1 MAIDEEKDINV
12 TFPENYT
19 PELAG
24 KAAVFHV
31 KVDGIKEKQLPEVN
45 EELIAELKMGDDV
58 KTVEDLRNK
67 LKADLQREADKK
79 AETEAE
85 GNKTVKSVSAGNES
99 ISYDT
104 GSGLISKVLSD
115 KSAQARLY
123 ADTINEYLRG
133 TKDKNGVNLLFGGAY
148 PFYYTE
154 V

>member
-1 MAIDEEKDINV
+1 MYVDYEFYKNLYGNTIEESTFNRLVWNAEKLVKNAV
-12 TFPENYT
+12 T
-19 PELAG
+19 G
-24 KAAVFHV
+24 
-31 KVDGIKEKQLPEVN
+31 VDGVCKLDFAFPDVECD
-45 EELIAELKMGDDV
+45 AESV
-58 KTVEDLRNK
+58 KRCECALVDIMAK
-67 LKADLQREADKK
+67 IDK
-79 AETEAE
+79 AEIEAE
-85 GNKTVKSVSAGNES
+85 GNKTIKSRTAGNES

-104 GSGLISKVLSD
+104 EGGLIDKVLSD

>member
-1 MAIDEEKDINV
+1 MYVDYEFYKTLYGTTVDETVFNRLIWNAEKLVKN
-12 TFPENYT
+12 
-19 PELAG
+19 
-24 KAAVFHV
+24 AV
-31 KVDGIKEKQLPEVN
+31 KGVDGRCKLDFAFP
-45 EELIAELKMGDDV
+45 DV
-58 KTVEDLRNK
+58 AYDS
-67 LKADLQREADKK
+67 EAVKRCECALVDIMAKIEK

-104 GSGLISKVLSD
+104 GSGLIGKVLSD
-115 KSAQARLY
+115 KSAQSRLY

>member
-1 MAIDEEKDINV
+1 MYVDYEFYKTLYGTTVNETVFKRLIWNAEKLVKNAV
-12 TFPENYT
+12 T
-19 PELAG
+19 G
-24 KAAVFHV
+24 
-31 KVDGIKEKQLPEVN
+31 VDGRCKLDFAFPDVAYD
-45 EELIAELKMGDDV
+45 AEAV
-58 KTVEDLRNK
+58 KRCECALVDIMAK
-67 LKADLQREADKK
+67 IDK

-104 GSGLISKVLSD
+104 GSGLIGKVLSD

-148 PFYYTE
+148 PYYYTE

>member
-1 MAIDEEKDINV
+1 MYVDYEFYKTLYGTTVDETVFNRLIWNAEKLVKNAV
-12 TFPENYT
+12 T
-19 PELAG
+19 G
-24 KAAVFHV
+24 
-31 KVDGIKEKQLPEVN
+31 VDGRCKLDFAFP
-45 EELIAELKMGDDV
+45 DV
-58 KTVEDLRNK
+58 ACDT
-67 LKADLQREADKK
+67 EAVKRCECALVDIMAKIEK

-104 GSGLISKVLSD
+104 GSGLIGKVLSN
-115 KSAQARLY
+115 KSAQSRLY

>member
-1 MAIDEEKDINV
+1 MYVDYAFYKTLYGTTVDDTVFNRLIWNAEKLVKNAV
-12 TFPENYT
+12 T
-19 PELAG
+19 G
-24 KAAVFHV
+24 
-31 KVDGIKEKQLPEVN
+31 VDGRCKLDFAFPDVAYD
-45 EELIAELKMGDDV
+45 AEAV
-58 KTVEDLRNK
+58 KRCECALVDIMAKIN
-67 LKADLQREADKK
+67 K

-104 GSGLISKVLSD
+104 GIGLIGKVLSD
-115 KSAQARLY
+115 KSAQERLY

>member
-1 MAIDEEKDINV
+1 MYVDYEFYKTLYGTTVAEKVFDRLIWNAEKLVKNAV
-12 TFPENYT
+12 T
-19 PELAG
+19 G
-24 KAAVFHV
+24 
-31 KVDGIKEKQLPEVN
+31 VDGRCKLDFAFPDVAYD
-45 EELIAELKMGDDV
+45 AEAV
-58 KTVEDLRNK
+58 KRCECALVDIMAKIE
-67 LKADLQREADKK
+67 K

-104 GSGLISKVLSD
+104 GSGLIGKVLSN
-115 KSAQARLY
+115 KSAQSRLY

>member
-1 MAIDEEKDINV
+1 MYVDYEFYKTLYGTTVDETVFNRLIWNAEKLVKNAV
-12 TFPENYT
+12 T
-19 PELAG
+19 G
-24 KAAVFHV
+24 
-31 KVDGIKEKQLPEVN
+31 VDGRCKLDFAFPDVAYD
-45 EELIAELKMGDDV
+45 AEAV
-58 KTVEDLRNK
+58 KRCECALVDIMAKIE
-67 LKADLQREADKK
+67 K

-104 GSGLISKVLSD
+104 GSGLIRNVLSD
-115 KSAQARLY
+115 KSAQSRLY

>member
-1 MAIDEEKDINV
+1 MYVDYEFYKTLYGTTVDETVFNRLIWNAEKLVKNAV
-12 TFPENYT
+12 T
-19 PELAG
+19 G
-24 KAAVFHV
+24 
-31 KVDGIKEKQLPEVN
+31 VDGRCKLDFAFPDVAYDAEAVKRCECALVN
-45 EELIAELKMGDDV
+45 IMAKIE
-58 KTVEDLRNK
+58 
-67 LKADLQREADKK
+67 K

-104 GSGLISKVLSD
+104 GSGLIGKVLSN

>member
-1 MAIDEEKDINV
+1 MYVDYEFYKTLYGTTVDEKVFDRLIWNAEKLVKNAV
-12 TFPENYT
+12 T
-19 PELAG
+19 G
-24 KAAVFHV
+24 
-31 KVDGIKEKQLPEVN
+31 VDGRCKLDFAFPDVAYD
-45 EELIAELKMGDDV
+45 AEAV
-58 KTVEDLRNK
+58 KRCECALVDIMAKIE
-67 LKADLQREADKK
+67 K

-85 GNKTVKSVSAGNES
+85 GNKTVKAVSAGNES

-104 GSGLISKVLSD
+104 GSGLIGKVLSN
-115 KSAQARLY
+115 KSAQSRLY

>member
-1 MAIDEEKDINV
+1 MYVDYAFYKTLYGTTVDETVFNRLIWNAEKLVKNAV
-12 TFPENYT
+12 T
-19 PELAG
+19 G
-24 KAAVFHV
+24 
-31 KVDGIKEKQLPEVN
+31 VDGRCKLDFAFPDVAYD
-45 EELIAELKMGDDV
+45 AEAV
-58 KTVEDLRNK
+58 KRCECALVDIMAKIE
-67 LKADLQREADKK
+67 K

-104 GSGLISKVLSD
+104 GSGLIGKVLSN

>member
-1 MAIDEEKDINV
+1 MYVDYEFYKTLYGTTVDETVFNRLIWNAEKLVKNAV
-12 TFPENYT
+12 T
-19 PELAG
+19 G
-24 KAAVFHV
+24 
-31 KVDGIKEKQLPEVN
+31 VDGRCKLDFAFPDVAYD
-45 EELIAELKMGDDV
+45 AEAV
-58 KTVEDLRNK
+58 KRCECALVDIMAKIE
-67 LKADLQREADKK
+67 K

-99 ISYDT
+99 ISYHT
-104 GSGLISKVLSD
+104 GSGLIGKVLSN

>member
-1 MAIDEEKDINV
+1 MYVDYAFYKTLYGTTVDETVFNRLIWNAEKLVKNAV
-12 TFPENYT
+12 T
-19 PELAG
+19 G
-24 KAAVFHV
+24 
-31 KVDGIKEKQLPEVN
+31 VDGRCKLDFAFPDVAYD
-45 EELIAELKMGDDV
+45 AEAV
-58 KTVEDLRNK
+58 KRCECALVDIMAKIE
-67 LKADLQREADKK
+67 K

-104 GSGLISKVLSD
+104 GSGLIGKVLSN
-115 KSAQARLY
+115 KSAQERLY

>member
-1 MAIDEEKDINV
+1 MYVDYEFYKTLYGTTVDETVFDRLIWNAEKLVKNAV
-12 TFPENYT
+12 T
-19 PELAG
+19 G
-24 KAAVFHV
+24 
-31 KVDGIKEKQLPEVN
+31 VDGRCKLDFAFPDVAYD
-45 EELIAELKMGDDV
+45 AEAV
-58 KTVEDLRNK
+58 KRCECALVDIMAKIE
-67 LKADLQREADKK
+67 K

-104 GSGLISKVLSD
+104 GSGLIGKVLSD

>member
-1 MAIDEEKDINV
+1 MYVDYEFYKTLYGTTVDETVFDRLIWNAEKLVKNAV
-12 TFPENYT
+12 T
-19 PELAG
+19 G
-24 KAAVFHV
+24 
-31 KVDGIKEKQLPEVN
+31 VDGRCKLDFAFPDVAYD
-45 EELIAELKMGDDV
+45 AEAV
-58 KTVEDLRNK
+58 KRCECALVDIMAKIE
-67 LKADLQREADKK
+67 K

-104 GSGLISKVLSD
+104 GSGLIGKVLSN

>member
-1 MAIDEEKDINV
+1 MYVDYAFYKTLYGNTVDETVFDRLIWNAEKLVKNAV
-12 TFPENYT
+12 T
-19 PELAG
+19 G
-24 KAAVFHV
+24 
-31 KVDGIKEKQLPEVN
+31 VDGRCKLDFAFPDVAYD
-45 EELIAELKMGDDV
+45 AEAV
-58 KTVEDLRNK
+58 KRCECALVDIMAKIE
-67 LKADLQREADKK
+67 K

-104 GSGLISKVLSD
+104 GSGLIGKVLSN

>member
-1 MAIDEEKDINV
+1 MYVDYEFYKTLYGTTVDEKVFDRLIWNAEKLVKNAV
-12 TFPENYT
+12 T
-19 PELAG
+19 G
-24 KAAVFHV
+24 
-31 KVDGIKEKQLPEVN
+31 VDGRCKLDFAFPDVAYD
-45 EELIAELKMGDDV
+45 AEAV
-58 KTVEDLRNK
+58 KRCECALVDIMAKIE
-67 LKADLQREADKK
+67 K

-104 GSGLISKVLSD
+104 GSGLIGKVLSD

>member
-1 MAIDEEKDINV
+1 MYVDYEFYKTLYGTTVDNTVFNRLIWNAEKLVKNAV
-12 TFPENYT
+12 T
-19 PELAG
+19 G
-24 KAAVFHV
+24 
-31 KVDGIKEKQLPEVN
+31 VDGRCKLDFAFPDVAYD
-45 EELIAELKMGDDV
+45 AETV
-58 KTVEDLRNK
+58 KRCECALVDIMAKIE
-67 LKADLQREADKK
+67 K

-104 GSGLISKVLSD
+104 GSSLIGKVLSD

>member
-1 MAIDEEKDINV
+1 MYVDYAFYKNLYGTTVDDKVFNRLIWNAEKLVKNAV
-12 TFPENYT
+12 T
-19 PELAG
+19 G
-24 KAAVFHV
+24 
-31 KVDGIKEKQLPEVN
+31 VDGRCKLDFAFPDVAYD
-45 EELIAELKMGDDV
+45 AETV
-58 KTVEDLRNK
+58 KRCECALVDIMAKIE
-67 LKADLQREADKK
+67 K

-104 GSGLISKVLSD
+104 GSGLIGKVLSD

>member
-1 MAIDEEKDINV
+1 MYVDYEFYKTLYGTTVDNTVFNRLIWNAEKLVKNAV
-12 TFPENYT
+12 T
-19 PELAG
+19 G
-24 KAAVFHV
+24 
-31 KVDGIKEKQLPEVN
+31 VDGRCKLDFAFPDVAYD
-45 EELIAELKMGDDV
+45 AEAV
-58 KTVEDLRNK
+58 KRCECALVDIMAKIE
-67 LKADLQREADKK
+67 K

-104 GSGLISKVLSD
+104 GSGLIGKVLSD

>member
-1 MAIDEEKDINV
+1 MYVDYEFYKNLYETTVDETVFNRLIWNAEKLVKNAV
-12 TFPENYT
+12 T
-19 PELAG
+19 G
-24 KAAVFHV
+24 
-31 KVDGIKEKQLPEVN
+31 VDGRCKLDFAFPDVAYDVEAVKRCECALVDI
-45 EELIAELKMGDDV
+45 IAKID
-58 KTVEDLRNK
+58 
-67 LKADLQREADKK
+67 K

-104 GSGLISKVLSD
+104 GSGLIGKVLSD

-123 ADTINEYLRG
+123 ADTINEYLRC

>member
-1 MAIDEEKDINV
+1 MYVDYAFYKTLYGTTVDETVFDRIIWNAEKLVKNAV
-12 TFPENYT
+12 T
-19 PELAG
+19 G
-24 KAAVFHV
+24 
-31 KVDGIKEKQLPEVN
+31 VDGRCKLDFAFPDVAYD
-45 EELIAELKMGDDV
+45 AEAV
-58 KTVEDLRNK
+58 KRCECALVDIMAKIE
-67 LKADLQREADKK
+67 K

-104 GSGLISKVLSD
+104 GSGLIGKVLSN

>member
-1 MAIDEEKDINV
+1 MYVDYEFYKTLYGTTVDETVFYRLIWNAEKIVKNAV
-12 TFPENYT
+12 T
-19 PELAG
+19 G
-24 KAAVFHV
+24 
-31 KVDGIKEKQLPEVN
+31 VDGRCKLDFAFPDVAYD
-45 EELIAELKMGDDV
+45 AEAV
-58 KTVEDLRNK
+58 KRCECALVDIMAKIE
-67 LKADLQREADKK
+67 K

-104 GSGLISKVLSD
+104 GSGLIGKVLSD
-115 KSAQARLY
+115 KSAQSRLY

>member
-1 MAIDEEKDINV
+1 MYVDYEFYKTLYGTTVDEKVFNRIIWNAEKLVKNAV
-12 TFPENYT
+12 T
-19 PELAG
+19 G
-24 KAAVFHV
+24 
-31 KVDGIKEKQLPEVN
+31 VDGRCKLDFAFPDVAYD
-45 EELIAELKMGDDV
+45 AEAV
-58 KTVEDLRNK
+58 KRCECALVDIMAKIEN
-67 LKADLQREADKK
+67 

-104 GSGLISKVLSD
+104 GSGLIGKVFSN
-115 KSAQARLY
+115 KSAQSRLY

>member
-1 MAIDEEKDINV
+1 MYVDYEFYKTLYGTTVDEKAFNRLIWNAEKIVKNAV
-12 TFPENYT
+12 T
-19 PELAG
+19 G
-24 KAAVFHV
+24 
-31 KVDGIKEKQLPEVN
+31 VDGRCKLDFAFPDVAYD
-45 EELIAELKMGDDV
+45 AEAV
-58 KTVEDLRNK
+58 KRCECALVDIMAKIE
-67 LKADLQREADKK
+67 K

-104 GSGLISKVLSD
+104 GSGLIRNVLSD

-133 TKDKNGVNLLFGGAY
+133 TKDKNGVNLLFGGIY
-148 PFYYTE
+148 PYIWTE

>member
-1 MAIDEEKDINV
+1 MYVDYEFYKTLYGTTVDEMVFNRLIWNAEKLVKNAV
-12 TFPENYT
+12 T
-19 PELAG
+19 G
-24 KAAVFHV
+24 
-31 KVDGIKEKQLPEVN
+31 VDGRCKLDFAFPDVAYD
-45 EELIAELKMGDDV
+45 AEAV
-58 KTVEDLRNK
+58 KRCECALVDIMAKIN
-67 LKADLQREADKK
+67 K

-104 GSGLISKVLSD
+104 GSGLIGKVLSD

>member
-1 MAIDEEKDINV
+1 MYVDYAFYKTLYGTTVDEKVFDRLIWNAEKLVKNAV
-12 TFPENYT
+12 T
-19 PELAG
+19 G
-24 KAAVFHV
+24 
-31 KVDGIKEKQLPEVN
+31 VDGRCKLDFAFPDVAYD
-45 EELIAELKMGDDV
+45 AEAV
-58 KTVEDLRNK
+58 KRCECALVDIMAKIE
-67 LKADLQREADKK
+67 K

-104 GSGLISKVLSD
+104 GSGLIGKVLSN

>member
-1 MAIDEEKDINV
+1 MYVDYEFYKTLYGATVDETVFNRLIWNAEKLVNNAV
-12 TFPENYT
+12 T
-19 PELAG
+19 G
-24 KAAVFHV
+24 
-31 KVDGIKEKQLPEVN
+31 VDGRCKLDFAFPDVAYD
-45 EELIAELKMGDDV
+45 AEAV
-58 KTVEDLRNK
+58 KRCECALVDIMAKIE
-67 LKADLQREADKK
+67 K

-104 GSGLISKVLSD
+104 GSGLIGKVLSD

>member
-1 MAIDEEKDINV
+1 MYVDYEFYKNLYGTTVDEKVFNRIIWNAEKLVKNAV
-12 TFPENYT
+12 T
-19 PELAG
+19 G
-24 KAAVFHV
+24 
-31 KVDGIKEKQLPEVN
+31 VDGKCKLDFAFPDVAYD
-45 EELIAELKMGDDV
+45 AEAV
-58 KTVEDLRNK
+58 KRCECALVDIMAKIE
-67 LKADLQREADKK
+67 K

-104 GSGLISKVLSD
+104 GSGLIGKVLSN
-115 KSAQARLY
+115 KSAQSRLY

>member
-1 MAIDEEKDINV
+1 MFVDYEYFTSIYGKSVEET
-12 TFPENYT
+12 TFNRLLWNAEKLVRDAT
-19 PELAG
+19 TG
-24 KAAVFHV
+24 
-31 KVDGIKEKQLPEVN
+31 VDGRCKLDFAFPDKETD
-45 EELIAELKMGDDV
+45 AETV
-58 KTVEDLRNK
+58 KRCVCAMVDLMARV
-67 LKADLQREADKK
+67 DK

-104 GSGLISKVLSD
+104 GSGLIGKVLSD

-148 PFYYTE
+148 PYYVE

>member
-1 MAIDEEKDINV
+1 MYVDYEFYKTLYGTTVDEKVFDRLIWNAEKLVKNAV
-12 TFPENYT
+12 T
-19 PELAG
+19 G
-24 KAAVFHV
+24 
-31 KVDGIKEKQLPEVN
+31 VDGRCKLDFAFPDVAYD
-45 EELIAELKMGDDV
+45 AEAV
-58 KTVEDLRNK
+58 KRCECALVDIMAKIE
-67 LKADLQREADKK
+67 K

-104 GSGLISKVLSD
+104 GSGLIGKVLAN
-115 KSAQARLY
+115 KSAQSRLY

>member
-1 MAIDEEKDINV
+1 MYVDYEFYKTLYGTTVDETVFNRLIWNAEKLVKNAV
-12 TFPENYT
+12 T
-19 PELAG
+19 G
-24 KAAVFHV
+24 
-31 KVDGIKEKQLPEVN
+31 VDGRCKLDFAFPDVAYD
-45 EELIAELKMGDDV
+45 AEAV
-58 KTVEDLRNK
+58 KRCECALVDIMAKIE
-67 LKADLQREADKK
+67 K

-104 GSGLISKVLSD
+104 GSGLIGKVLSN
-115 KSAQARLY
+115 KSAQERLY

-133 TKDKNGVNLLFGGAY
+133 TKDKNGVNLLFGGVY

>member
-1 MAIDEEKDINV
+1 MYVDYEFYKTLYGTTVDEKVFNRLIWNAEKLVKNAV
-12 TFPENYT
+12 T
-19 PELAG
+19 G
-24 KAAVFHV
+24 
-31 KVDGIKEKQLPEVN
+31 VDGRCKLDFAFPDVAYD
-45 EELIAELKMGDDV
+45 AEAV
-58 KTVEDLRNK
+58 KRCECALVDIMAKIE
-67 LKADLQREADKK
+67 K

-115 KSAQARLY
+115 KSRLY

>member
-1 MAIDEEKDINV
+1 MYVDYAFYKTLYGATVDDKVFDRLIWNAEKLVKNAV
-12 TFPENYT
+12 T
-19 PELAG
+19 G
-24 KAAVFHV
+24 
-31 KVDGIKEKQLPEVN
+31 VDGRCKLDFAFPDVAYD
-45 EELIAELKMGDDV
+45 AEAV
-58 KTVEDLRNK
+58 KRCECALVDIMAKIE
-67 LKADLQREADKK
+67 K

-104 GSGLISKVLSD
+104 GSGLIGKVLSN